1 MKKNRFSFVPVFRMN
16 LTILLPVLLL
26 TLLVAGLPCR
36 SEDVNAAGTAPPSV
50 RVIAA
55 DWQNVKGPPFRGNP
69 ALARERR
76 SAADAD
82 AAMMLS

>member
-1 MKKNRFSFVPVFRMN
+1 MN
-16 LTILLPVLLL
+16 LTIQLPGLLL
-26 TLLVAGLPCR
+26 SMLVAVLPCR
-36 SEDVNAAGTAPPSV
+36 WEDVNAAGTTPPPV

-55 DWQNVKGPPFRGNP
+55 DWQTVKGPPFRGNP

>member
-1 MKKNRFSFVPVFRMN
+1 MN
-16 LTILLPVLLL
+16 LTIQLPVLLL
-26 TLLVAGLPCR
+26 TLPVAVLPCR
-36 SEDVNAAGTAPPSV
+36 SENVNAAGTTSPPV

-55 DWQNVKGPPFRGNP
+55 DWQTMKGAPFRGNP